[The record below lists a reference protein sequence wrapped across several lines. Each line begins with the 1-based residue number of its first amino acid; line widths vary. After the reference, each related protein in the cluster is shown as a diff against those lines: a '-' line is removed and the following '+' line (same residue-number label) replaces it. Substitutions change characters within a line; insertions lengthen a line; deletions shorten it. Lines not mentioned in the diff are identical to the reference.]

1 MKYTNSFYEDYISE
15 STRDFLEASKLHY
28 YDIKDYAI
36 QVSSIMNSPYYMKEV
51 FNHSIELGNV
61 ETIDLP
67 PVDYE
72 NNTHLAS
79 FHKVNKERESIRSF
93 KNEALSME
101 KLSSFLR
108 NAFFL
113 SKQKEETSNKLHHK
127 NIASP
132 GSLYPIELYYLNL
145 KDQDHLPVG
154 SYYYD
159 ERNAKLKRV
168 SDLKDQEFMDATY
181 KAFAVEGKM
190 DIDIKSASGIIVL
203 GATLNRLTFKYL
215 DRGVRWAFTEAG
227 AILHNLQLSA
237 TANGGIGTCP
247 CAGFF
252 DDFVGDLIGYKT
264 CDQTPIISL
273 VVGKI

>member
-61 ETIDLP
+61 KTINLP
-67 PVDYE
+67 PS
-72 NNTHLAS
+72 NNEKNSDIDALYRI
-79 FHKVNKERESIRSF
+79 NKERKSIRSF
-93 KNEALSME
+93 KNEGLNIQE
-101 KLSSFLR
+101 LSSFLR

-113 SKQKEETSNKLHHK
+113 SKKKEETSNKLEHK

-132 GSLYPIELYYLNL
+132 GSLYPIELYYINL
-145 KDQDHLPVG
+145 KDTEELDIG

-159 ERNAKLKRV
+159 EKNAKLKLV
-168 SDLKDQEFMDATY
+168 STLEGENFIQAVY

-252 DDFVGDLIGYKT
+252 DDFVGELVGHKT